1 MIDLRLKDELKPL
14 IDQLAVTNGVML
26 EVGVYKGEAM
36 RQFMDSGKFRRY
48 FGVDFWSGDYAD
60 PNPRFLECI
69 PDAELKFD
77 EVAKH
82 YPNVVKMRMTSK
94 EAAGYFHDNLFD
106 FVYIDGNHN
115 YEFVK
120 EDLDLWW
127 PKVKYEGYFG
137 GHDYNMA
144 DNVGRAVNEKFGH
157 GEMFPDS
164 SWLVRKNWAVNQ
176 ERRHYNDRNNDR

>member
-1 MIDLRLKDELKPL
+1 
-14 IDQLAVTNGVML
+14 ML

-36 RQFMDSGKFRRY
+36 KQFMDSGKFRRY

-69 PDAELKFD
+69 PDAEGQFD
-77 EVAKH
+77 EVAKW
-82 YPNVVKMRMTSK
+82 YPNVVKMKMTSK

-106 FVYIDGNHN
+106 FIYIDANHT
-115 YEFVK
+115 YEFAK

-127 PKVKYEGYFG
+127 PKVKCGGYFG

-144 DNVGRAVNEKFGH
+144 DSVGRAVNEKFGH
-157 GEMFPDS
+157 GGMFPDS
-164 SWLVRKNWAVNQ
+164 SWLVRKSVTG
-176 ERRHYNDRNNDR
+176 DRV